1 MMDQKQVKGFREY
14 LKEYT
19 ILALVVA
26 VITLFK
32 LYDNLNTYI
41 EHTLTEVLLKNQSV
55 IERNT
60 DMLNYK
66 K

>member
-19 ILALVVA
+19 ILALVIA

-32 LYDNLNTYI
+32 LYDNINSYMI
-41 EHTLTEVLLKNQSV
+41 HTLTETLLKNQSV

-60 DMLNYK
+60 DALNFRK
-66 K
+66 

>member
-1 MMDQKQVKGFREY
+1 MINQKEVKGFREY

-41 EHTLTEVLLKNQSV
+41 VHTLTETLLKNQSV

-60 DMLNYK
+60 DVLNYK
-66 K
+66 Q

>member
-1 MMDQKQVKGFREY
+1 MIDTKQVKGFREY

-32 LYDNLNTYI
+32 LYDNLNTYVV
-41 EHTLTEVLLKNQSV
+41 HTLTETLLKTQSV
-55 IERNT
+55 IEHNT
-60 DMLNYK
+60 DALNFK

>member
-1 MMDQKQVKGFREY
+1 MDQKQVKGFREY

-32 LYDNLNTYI
+32 LYDNLNTYVV
-41 EHTLTEVLLKNQSV
+41 HTLTETLLKTQSV

-60 DMLNYK
+60 DALNFRK
-66 K
+66 

>member
-1 MMDQKQVKGFREY
+1 MIDTKTAKGFREY

-19 ILALVVA
+19 ILALVIA

-32 LYDNLNTYI
+32 LYDNMNTYVT
-41 EHTLTEVLLKNQSV
+41 HVLTETLLKNQSV

-60 DMLNYK
+60 DVLNYK

>member
-1 MMDQKQVKGFREY
+1 MDTKQVKGFREY

-41 EHTLTEVLLKNQSV
+41 THTLTETLLKNQSV

-60 DMLNYK
+60 DVLNYK